1 MKSPDGESGS
11 RRTPYFTEWIALFLM
26 ALGSGLPPAHAD
38 TFKFESKT
46 SLYSYR
52 ATIGGELSFPQGGGP
67 FPVVI
72 LLHACGGLHQLEKAS
87 LSAQARSLTKVGF
100 ATYILDSFSARGLTA
115 DDICDG
121 PKGREASEFR
131 LDDLFNAREALQK
144 LPKVDKNKFFAVGQ
158 SHGATVALWAAVN
171 TANRERFRA
180 VAAFYPDCKALLH
193 GLKLKSPVIIFA
205 AGKDDWTPAPL
216 CEEAKKRERPPGE
229 EIELIIYP
237 DAYHAFN
244 QQRRDKFKGHI
255 MIYDE
260 QASADSRKRMQEFF
274 VRYVRDESPSG
285 SSPARSGFN

>member
-1 MKSPDGESGS
+1 MIDVS
-11 RRTPYFTEWIALFLM
+11 RTLHFGGRIALLLM
-26 ALGSGLPPAHAD
+26 VLGSGFPTAD
-38 TFKFESKT
+38 AETFKFESKPT
-46 SLYSYR
+46 LSSYT
-52 ATIGGELSFPQGGGP
+52 ATIGGELSFPQGRGP

-87 LSAQARSLTKVGF
+87 LSALARPLTKAGF

-115 DDICDG
+115 DDVCDG

-131 LDDLFNAREALQK
+131 LDDLFNAKDALQNH
-144 LPKVDKNKFFAVGQ
+144 PKVDKTKFFAVGQ

-180 VAAFYPDCKALLH
+180 VAAFYPDCRAVRH

-205 AGKDDWTPAPL
+205 AGKDDWTPSPV

-237 DAYHAFN
+237 DAYHGFDL
-244 QQRRDKFKGHI
+244 QLPMRKFKRHA
-255 MIYDE
+255 MAYDE
-260 QASADSRKRMQEFF
+260 QATADSRKRLQAFF
-274 VRYVRDESPSG
+274 VRYLRDDSPGASSSAKSG
-285 SSPARSGFN
+285 TN